1 MCLEKMGL
9 LEIAGIG
16 GRRWECHYEKLNSSG
31 GSNNRVVVI
40 IMRRR
45 RWIKKMLKRGMKGFR
60 LYRFTRLRS
69 SFGLKVS
76 FLMSLSRRI
85 REIVNRMKFVE
96 DVCPN
101 IIFSTQWGLPVLSY
115 I

>member
-1 MCLEKMGL
+1 MGL

-16 GRRWECHYEKLNSSG
+16 GRRWECHYEKLNSG
-31 GSNNRVVVI
+31 GSNRVVV
-40 IMRRR
+40 MRRR
-45 RWIKKMLKRGMKGFR
+45 RWVKKMLKRGMKGFR
-60 LYRFTRLRS
+60 LYRFTRLKS

-85 REIVNRMKFVE
+85 REIVSRMKVVE

-101 IIFSTQWGLPVLSY
+101 IIFSAQWGLPVLSY

>member
-1 MCLEKMGL
+1 MGV

-16 GRRWECHYEKLNSSG
+16 GRRWDYYEKLYSG
-31 GSNNRVVVI
+31 GHRVVK
-40 IMRRR
+40 RRPR
-45 RWIKKMLKRGMKGFR
+45 RWMKKILKRGMKGFR
-60 LYRFTRLRS
+60 LYRLTRLR

-76 FLMSLSRRI
+76 FLILLSRRI
-85 REIVNRMKFVE
+85 REIVNRMKVVE